1 MNTQPAPLPQPS
13 TNMWGKQTRMSSLDM
28 ANRQFSNTPED
39 KFQDQ
44 LTLLHIM
51 QTNRSTI
58 NNENIKTKTPNNN
71 TPQWNLFR
79 KLTLENNH

>member
-1 MNTQPAPLPQPS
+1 
-13 TNMWGKQTRMSSLDM
+13 MWGKQTRMSSLDM

-79 KLTLENNH
+79 KLTLGNNH